1 MLAMNL
7 QADHSVCGTAKFCN
21 EKPGNA
27 NLPIGV
33 SSHTIQEIAVPAQQ
47 NQTLLRPFWSD
58 GWTPPGI
65 SNRGVPVYSL

>member
-21 EKPGNA
+21 EKPGND

-33 SSHTIQEIAVPAQQ
+33 SSRTIQEIAVPAQQ
-47 NQTLLRPFWSD
+47 NQTLLRPF
-58 GWTPPGI
+58 
-65 SNRGVPVYSL
+65 